1 MFAILFHESMEP
13 FHQTVT
19 SFPTVIFTTLLFVCI
34 FYWAVAALGLVDI
47 DFIDFDM
54 DGDIDLD
61 DSVEFQGSIAGL
73 LMKLGLNGVPTTI
86 IITVFT
92 LTGWVLSYFISLFGL
107 KLIPDLLVFELPF
120 KIVVFAVVS
129 IVSIFITALII
140 RPFRKFFQDMDVDET
155 KHIVGQ
161 EVVIRSS
168 TVNNKFGEAIMND
181 GGAGLLL
188 SVRTRGSDEFKK
200 GDEVV
205 VIEHIKSNN
214 TYIVI
219 SKSEFN

>member
-120 KIVVFAVVS
+120 KIVVF
-129 IVSIFITALII
+129 
-140 RPFRKFFQDMDVDET
+140 
-155 KHIVGQ
+155 
-161 EVVIRSS
+161 
-168 TVNNKFGEAIMND
+168 NNKFGEAIMND

>member
-1 MFAILFHESMEP
+1 
-13 FHQTVT
+13 
-19 SFPTVIFTTLLFVCI
+19 
-34 FYWAVAALGLVDI
+34 
-47 DFIDFDM
+47 
-54 DGDIDLD
+54 
-61 DSVEFQGSIAGL
+61 
-73 LMKLGLNGVPTTI
+73 
-86 IITVFT
+86 
-92 LTGWVLSYFISLFGL
+92 
-107 KLIPDLLVFELPF
+107 
-120 KIVVFAVVS
+120 
-129 IVSIFITALII
+129 
-140 RPFRKFFQDMDVDET
+140 MDVDET

-161 EVVIRSS
+161 EVIIRSS

-205 VIEHIKSNN
+205 VIEHTKSSN